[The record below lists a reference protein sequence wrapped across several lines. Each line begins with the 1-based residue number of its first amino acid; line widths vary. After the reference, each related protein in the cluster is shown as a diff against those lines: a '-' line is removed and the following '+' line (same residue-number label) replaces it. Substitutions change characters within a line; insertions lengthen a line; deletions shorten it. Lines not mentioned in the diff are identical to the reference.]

1 MTFEQCPARTLPP
14 REGLAEMTR
23 NRNAFEGCNGD
34 GVGDQVIPAQQQET
48 LEVEAGRESD
58 RRRYRIIKTLF
69 ENHESGRIT
78 IRELERNRKFTRAF
92 RRRGATT
99 LEEDF
104 RRIEA
109 LLGNGQPFRVTR
121 DGAAMLRWVPAGESA
136 FAELGYCSAAS
147 APPKLAAET
156 EDKRRIGELVVSEL
170 LNADV
175 EVLYLSTGTTVYQ
188 VALALLNSERE
199 NVSMI
204 LTDNAAI
211 VELCCQRSMTDRRL
225 RENKLLL
232 HLIGGRLSFNPPDIE
247 SESEF
252 KEFKR
257 WKCSKAVI
265 SVTGI
270 NPETGQ
276 LYSFR
281 LPKTKEEVLLD
292 LDVREVIIPL
302 LPNKIGQAG
311 GRLIHD
317 PRNQNHENRI
327 YRIVTTKLAPGVKAQ
342 LEKHRYEVREV
353 DAPRPT

>member
-1 MTFEQCPARTLPP
+1 
-14 REGLAEMTR
+14 MTR
-23 NRNAFEGCNGD
+23 GRNTFSNSEGEWP
-34 GVGDQVIPAQQQET
+34 VEQLHPQQQQET
-48 LEVEAGRESD
+48 TEDEAGRESD
-58 RRRYRIIKTLF
+58 RRRYRIIKTLISNQ
-69 ENHESGRIT
+69 ERRQIT
-78 IRELERNRKFTRAF
+78 IGELERDRKFTRAF
-92 RRRGATT
+92 RHRGGTT

-104 RRIEA
+104 RRIED
-109 LLGNGQPFRVTR
+109 LLGKGQPFRVIR
-121 DGAAMLRWVPAGESA
+121 DGASTLRWVAAGESA
-136 FAELGYCSAAS
+136 FADLGYCSVGS
-147 APPKLAAET
+147 APPKLAGET
-156 EDKRRIGELVVSEL
+156 ADKQRIGELVVREL

-204 LTDNAAI
+204 LTDNAAV
-211 VELCCQRSMTDRRL
+211 VELCCQRSTTDKRL
-225 RENKLLL
+225 RDNKLLV
-232 HLIGGRLSFNPPDIE
+232 HLIGGRLFFNPPDIE
-247 SESEF
+247 SESDL

-281 LPKTKEEVLLD
+281 LPNAKEQMLLD

-317 PRNQNHENRI
+317 PRDHRQEGRV
-327 YRIVTTKLAPGVKAQ
+327 YRIVTTKLDAGVKVQ
-342 LEKHRYEVREV
+342 LEKHRYEVREA
-353 DAPRPT
+353 DPPRRGSAPAAPP